1 MGTSTVAVDPNVAGR
16 AHSSDAARQ
25 LDRRSAPKRHVKT
38 ITTIALAVLIGAGL
52 GTYGA
57 LVSPSRLTVRDR
69 FNRTDAHVRSH
80 PPSSRPA
87 TVPAGMRLVFNATFD
102 GSRLDPAVWTTCY
115 PGGCHNFGNPQ
126 EVEWYLRSQDSVH
139 DGALWM
145 TAVHQPT
152 PGKTENGAP
161 FTYPYRSGMV
171 TTYRSFDFTYGYLRV
186 VAKAPASGPDLWPA
200 LWLIPAHQLSPP
212 EIDLFEGGPTPAQA
226 LIALHLSNGSTW
238 SSRFPTTNLSV
249 GWHTFALDWEPGSIS
264 WSIDGRTYYTTT
276 TGVPSIPMY
285 FIADLAV
292 DDFAHQCVQ
301 AVVPSSCGGSFAIRS
316 VQIWQRKSV
325 GTSTDRRT

>member
-1 MGTSTVAVDPNVAGR
+1 MGTNRVAVDPDLTGR
-16 AHSSDAARQ
+16 AHAGGAARRQ
-25 LDRRSAPKRHVKT
+25 VVQKLHVKAVAK
-38 ITTIALAVLIGAGL
+38 IALAVLIGAGL
-52 GTYGA
+52 GMYGA
-57 LVSPSRLTVRDR
+57 LASRSPLAVRDHSGH
-69 FNRTDAHVRSH
+69 TDARTRSQ
-80 PPSSRPA
+80 PRSARPA
-87 TVPAGMRLVFNATFD
+87 TVPAGMHLAFNATFQ

-145 TAVHQPT
+145 TAVHRPT
-152 PGKTENGAP
+152 PGSTESGTP

-171 TTYRSFDFTYGYLRV
+171 TTYHSFEFTYGYLRV

-212 EIDLFEGGPTPAQA
+212 EIDLFEGGPTPTQA
-226 LIALHLSNGSTW
+226 LIALHLPSGSTW
-238 SSRFPTTNLSV
+238 SSRFPTTNLSI
-249 GWHTFALDWEPGSIS
+249 GWHTFVLSWEPGQLS

-276 TGVPSIPMY
+276 TGVPNIPMY

-292 DDFAHQCVQ
+292 DDFAHPCVQ
-301 AVVPSSCGGSFAIRS
+301 PDAPTSCNGTFAIRS

-325 GTSTDRRT
+325 GSFTGRRI